1 MKKTMTKAVFILT
14 LICGLITFICLMF
27 SYILPL
33 FLSHRYDMGVKNA
46 NTAGVIGGADGP
58 TSVFV
63 SGGSSFCWF
72 AAAFAVLTLLGII
85 FLIINKK
92 NNKD

>member
-1 MKKTMTKAVFILT
+1 
-14 LICGLITFICLMF
+14 
-27 SYILPL
+27 
-33 FLSHRYDMGVKNA
+33 MGVKNA